1 MKISEKAAAAQI
13 RHQQDRRAGIRG
25 RLSGLQ
31 VEERSI
37 VSDLRQAMAE
47 REAQEAKGGPVSDRF
62 AEFRP

>member
-1 MKISEKAAAAQI
+1 
-13 RHQQDRRAGIRG
+13 
-25 RLSGLQ
+25 LSGLQ